1 MSGPEAPATASPFTR
16 AEMEAGRKL
25 FAGDWQFAA
34 AAGSAAALP
43 RMRGIEIAVAGRSNV
58 GKSSLINALTG
69 RRALARTSHT
79 PGRTQELIFFTG
91 PSKLTLVDMPGYGYA
106 ATSKAKVKAWTAL
119 IHAFLQGRANLA
131 RAYLLVDAR
140 HGLKPIDADVLE
152 SLDKAAVNYQVVL
165 TKADAAKNAELAALV
180 AATQAALA
188 KHPAAY
194 PEVLVTSARTGAGI
208 PSCAAPLRSSG
219 SAARLRANLE
229 STQPFR
235 SFPRKRESTTL
246 CPGRAKRDP
255 GPRDPIRGP
264 W

>member
-1 MSGPEAPATASPFTR
+1 MSGPEAPSLATASPFTR

-25 FAGDWQFAA
+25 FVGDWQFAA

-43 RMRGIEIAVAGRSNV
+43 RMRGVEIAVAGRSNV

-79 PGRTQELIFFTG
+79 PGSTQELIFFTG
-91 PSKLTLVDMPGYGYA
+91 PSNLTLVDMPGYGYA

-140 HGLKPIDADVLE
+140 HGLKPIDADVLA
-152 SLDKAAVNYQVVL
+152 SLDKAAVNYQIVL

-208 PSCAAPLRSSG
+208 PELRCAI
-219 SAARLRANLE
+219 ARLI
-229 STQPFR
+229 
-235 SFPRKRESTTL
+235 RE
-246 CPGRAKRDP
+246 
-255 GPRDPIRGP
+255 RGAA
-264 W
+264 